1 VDGHAGLDV
10 YDYASGLRVG
20 NLPPPAG
27 YAGCY
32 NPQWQA
38 DGKLIAN
45 CLQAN
50 DRTKVQTFVFSAGGE
65 PAAGRADA
73 AYAGATTHR
82 VTGLRQGAVST
93 YYPDNSKNPR
103 PDGFPSLALLTAT
116 RLDASGHTVSIP
128 VPAQLQNSQWMIA
141 NSTPDAFTVVRYLPS
156 DNSLYAAAVSW
167 NPFTGRVTELIHSA
181 TASEAILA
189 VLPWGAQQY

>member
-1 VDGHAGLDV
+1 MPGPTGRREPIPDDRRKYHASSRSRRFQHSAKPIGQINSDG
-10 YDYASGLRVG
+10 SPVG
-20 NLPPPAG
+20 
-27 YAGCY
+27 CRE
-32 NPQWQA
+32 
-38 DGKLIAN
+38 
-45 CLQAN
+45 
-50 DRTKVQTFVFSAGGE
+50 RTKPLGI
-65 PAAGRADA
+65 
-73 AYAGATTHR
+73 
-82 VTGLRQGAVST
+82 
-93 YYPDNSKNPR
+93 
-103 PDGFPSLALLTAT
+103 ALNIVG
-116 RLDASGHTVSIP
+116 DTVSIP